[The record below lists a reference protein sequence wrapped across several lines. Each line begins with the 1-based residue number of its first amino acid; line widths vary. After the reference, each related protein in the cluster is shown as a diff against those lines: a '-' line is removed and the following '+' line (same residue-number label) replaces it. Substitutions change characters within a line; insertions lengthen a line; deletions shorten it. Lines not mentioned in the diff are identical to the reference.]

1 MGCSL
6 GSVRHSQTRTA
17 LGRAVVSV
25 FVQVFL
31 QTAFVRVTGPV
42 CSRLVENLASAC
54 EGSHL
59 IEARG
64 RRVVSSVFWS
74 LVK

>member
-1 MGCSL
+1 M
-6 GSVRHSQTRTA
+6 
-17 LGRAVVSV
+17 SV

-31 QTAFVRVTGPV
+31 QTAFVRVPGLV
-42 CSRLVENLASAC
+42 CSCLVENLASAC

-64 RRVVSSVFWS
+64 RRLVLYVFWS